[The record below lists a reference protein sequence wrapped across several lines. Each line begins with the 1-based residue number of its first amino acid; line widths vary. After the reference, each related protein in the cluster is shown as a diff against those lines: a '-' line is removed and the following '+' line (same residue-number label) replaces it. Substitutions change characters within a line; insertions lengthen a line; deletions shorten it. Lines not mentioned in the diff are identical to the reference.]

1 MFALMELNDVS
12 KLRYYCP
19 NILCFQGRFHFTQ
32 GQMDKAIEFYTAS
45 YKSQN
50 EWPQFHHLCY
60 WDIAI
65 SHQLNLNYWEAYK
78 FSKLLYQESHWSKCF
93 YAYMQAANMCMV
105 KDELSQDQKKEQE
118 VS

>member
-1 MFALMELNDVS
+1 
-12 KLRYYCP
+12 
-19 NILCFQGRFHFTQ
+19 
-32 GQMDKAIEFYTAS
+32 MDKAIEFYTAS

-60 WDIAI
+60 WDLAF
-65 SHQLNLNYWEAYK
+65 SHQLSLNYWEAYK

-105 KDELSQDQKKEQE
+105 KDELSQEQKKEQV